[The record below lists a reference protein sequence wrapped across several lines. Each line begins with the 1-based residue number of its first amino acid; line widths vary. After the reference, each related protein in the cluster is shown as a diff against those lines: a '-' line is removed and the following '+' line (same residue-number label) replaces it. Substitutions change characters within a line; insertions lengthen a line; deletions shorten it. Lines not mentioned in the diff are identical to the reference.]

1 MLIQRT
7 AARLLAAA
15 VLFALPLAASA
26 QTPAPA
32 PAQGGGAQAA
42 PPPFRLGFG
51 DMMVMA
57 VQPRHTKMWLAVQAK
72 NWDLADWNRDELD
85 ETFRRLGRLY
95 PMVEKMDITAGLMMV
110 KEPMDSIKK
119 AIDEKNT
126 KDFAAGYE
134 RLTQACNACHMV
146 YKNPMI
152 SIQVPKGGGGQFADQ
167 EFAPPKK

>member
-1 MLIQRT
+1 MPLRRT
-7 AARLLAAA
+7 AALALAA
-15 VLFALPLAASA
+15 LFAFPLAASA

-32 PAQGGGAQAA
+32 AAPAQGAGTQAS

-57 VQPRHTKMWLAVQAK
+57 VQPRHTKMYMAVQAK

-95 PMVEKMDITAGLMMV
+95 PKVEEMDIAAGLAMV

-119 AIDEKNT
+119 AIDEKNA
-126 KDFAAGYE
+126 KDFDSSYE

-152 SIQVPKGGGGQFADQ
+152 AIQVPKNTSGQYVDQ
-167 EFAPPKK
+167 VFTPPKK